1 MSYHPQFV
9 PEQCSSSEQRAITV
23 GVRLSPI
30 FTHVLIHNVGQ
41 AGVTF
46 EQVYAFADDN
56 DSMFI
61 GGYAQ
66 TIGAS
71 GGWMMVWTGPC
82 PKS

>member
-1 MSYHPQFV
+1 VHSK
-9 PEQCSSSEQRAITV
+9 RAITV
-23 GVRLSPI
+23 GVRFIAFFRDALQI
-30 FTHVLIHNVGQ
+30 FCQ

-46 EQVYAFADDN
+46 EQVYKFADDN

-71 GGWMMVWTGPC
+71 GGWMMV
-82 PKS
+82 